1 MNHFPQNLAN
11 FRRSKRLRSNQAC
24 ELLQLSRAALKAYEK
39 GECMPTPEMLVK
51 LARIMGV
58 SVAGL
63 VGQRIIFCDN
73 NEKINNNRHN
83 DNYGGRYGTDKI
95 T

>member
-1 MNHFPQNLAN
+1 MEKQVATPPTFFPQNLAN
-11 FRRSKRLRSNQAC
+11 FRGSKRLRSNQAC

-39 GECMPTPEMLVK
+39 GECMPTPEMLCK

-63 VGQRIIFCDN
+63 IGQRIIF
-73 NEKINNNRHN
+73 NEAEPV
-83 DNYGGRYGTDKI
+83 
-95 T
+95 